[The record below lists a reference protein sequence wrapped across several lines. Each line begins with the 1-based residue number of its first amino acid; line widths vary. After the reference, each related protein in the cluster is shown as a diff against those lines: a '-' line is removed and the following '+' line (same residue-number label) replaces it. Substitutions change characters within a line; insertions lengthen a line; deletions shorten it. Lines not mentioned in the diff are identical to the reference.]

1 MSTYKLI
8 ATKLLNLDK
17 TTFTIQEDDKEVDK
31 VNELHKIFFTV
42 MMNNISS
49 NKSKFTSLNETL
61 NNFYFNVKPHEKC
74 DFLNIFYK
82 IQKIYHTLNKLSYL
96 YKYKKTKITVN
107 NDLQLNEIKLGEDN
121 VICIYHINSRYLFKI
136 NELLKLIYTSLTN
149 SYSFFCE
156 PITIKNPY
164 NNIPFS
170 KSILFYIYYF
180 LISHAKIKF
189 INSRY
194 LDIFLK
200 FKDCNFNLTK
210 FVNDYQYLLR
220 EYVIINY
227 LNNSSNPILIDQIH
241 RMIDYYNSRF
251 KMNKIDICDNFPQD
265 ILIKVM
271 KPYLQL
277 KLISDY
283 SLVHIKKMSA
293 KRKLLKKL
301 YEFQKYNP
309 KFGRKIIKLK
319 DVNSHGK
326 IKKVKS
332 HVEFNTEYKK
342 FYNYEIGNFMNN
354 HLNYKYNPQS
364 DDDDDDEDDEDEDVD
379 DDNNVVEITLDQYS
393 QFIIYSQLLIDT
405 NRNNN
410 SSPLQN
416 PNNTE
421 QDELEQDEL
430 DEDELEEQEELEI
443 NIERVEQEVRLEQEV
458 EEEEYYFELEDQD
471 SIS

>member
-1 MSTYKLI
+1 MLTYKLI

-17 TTFTIQEDDKEVDK
+17 STFTIQEDDKEVDK
-31 VNELHKIFFTV
+31 EVKEINELHKIFFIV

-49 NKSKFTSLNETL
+49 NKSKFTCLNETL
-61 NNFYFNVKPHEKC
+61 NNFYFNVKPHEKG

-96 YKYKKTKITVN
+96 YKYKKTNITVN
-107 NDLQLNEIKLGEDN
+107 TDLQLNEIQLGQDN

-180 LISHAKIKF
+180 LISYSKIKF

-251 KMNKIDICDNFPQD
+251 KRNKIEICDNFPQD

-271 KPYLQL
+271 KPYLHL

-283 SLVHIKKMSA
+283 SLVHIKKCQQKENYSKNYMNS
-293 KRKLLKKL
+293 KNIILNLVENLL
-301 YEFQKYNP
+301 N
-309 KFGRKIIKLK
+309 
-319 DVNSHGK
+319 
-326 IKKVKS
+326 
-332 HVEFNTEYKK
+332 
-342 FYNYEIGNFMNN
+342 
-354 HLNYKYNPQS
+354 
-364 DDDDDDEDDEDEDVD
+364 
-379 DDNNVVEITLDQYS
+379 
-393 QFIIYSQLLIDT
+393 
-405 NRNNN
+405 
-410 SSPLQN
+410 
-416 PNNTE
+416 
-421 QDELEQDEL
+421 
-430 DEDELEEQEELEI
+430 
-443 NIERVEQEVRLEQEV
+443 
-458 EEEEYYFELEDQD
+458 
-471 SIS
+471 